1 MKTAPLPPGIT
12 KCDTPGE
19 QLARPEREVE
29 RLERLHDLQMVG
41 GQYPEMEALVRISAR
56 VLGASACLMTLVD
69 KDTVWILAKV
79 GANIEK
85 IPRHDAFCSH
95 VVASGKPL
103 IIPDLSADLRFCSN
117 PLVTSD
123 AALRHY
129 AGHPVSL
136 GDDVPLGT
144 ICIIGHEPR
153 VFTKQ
158 DEETLADIA
167 HLANTLFVKHRH
179 GLDADRH
186 LRELARHTDTIQSQA
201 RDLAAQKRIIETAA
215 DLAKL
220 GAWEVDLAT
229 NALLWSDSMH
239 RIHGLNPAANISYG
253 AHFDMYPEPH
263 RTRIKRTVSRAR
275 AREGSFDVEAPAITA
290 DGRRRWFRIAGGMQF
305 EDGRPVRWGGMNQDI
320 TQQKRLLQRI
330 ERLATLDP
338 VTGLHNRAAVL
349 SLLKKS
355 TGRQR
360 PLGVLLMD
368 LDGFKRVNDVHGQL
382 AGDACL
388 RAVASR
394 LKRVCKG
401 AQLIAR
407 LGGDEFAIMLGHGAA
422 PGDVET
428 LAQRLVAA
436 LRDPIKFQKFSL
448 HLGASIGVAHSARGG
463 AELYRRADLALNAA
477 KTGGRGTWRLFTPA
491 INHAAETQFRQIENI
506 REALS
511 RGELLVYY
519 QQKVRLADNSHE
531 GFEALIRWRRGD
543 GLVVGPA
550 DFTAALDDAEVSVGI
565 GDFVL
570 RDVLRQIKK
579 WQADRVD
586 FGRVAINLSAAQLMN
601 DKIVEQITSSLAFAG
616 LSPAV
621 LEVEVTEGVFLDA
634 HSGRVRKALR
644 ALRRAGVRVALDDF
658 GTGFASLSHLGQL
671 HVDVLKIDRSFVSRL
686 GRSAKDTAIVQFLV
700 KLASS
705 LSIEVVAE
713 GIETAHQA
721 EFLRTIGC
729 TYGQGYW
736 FSRPEDAKSSTH
748 LIRQHMPEL
757 VW

>member
-1 MKTAPLPPGIT
+1 MGIASPSAAT
-12 KCDTPGE
+12 IVIGDRWSQPIS
-19 QLARPEREVE
+19 PEREEKRVS
-29 RLERLHDLQMVG
+29 RIRDLELIKG
-41 GQYPEMEALVRISAR
+41 GFPEMETLAK
-56 VLGASACLMTLVD
+56 LGADLLGVSACMITIVD
-69 KDTVWILAKV
+69 AEIVWVIAKV
-79 GANIEK
+79 GADIDQV
-85 IPRHDAFCSH
+85 PRHEAFCSH
-95 VVASGKPL
+95 VVAFGRPL
-103 IIPDLSADLRFCSN
+103 IVPDLSADPRFQSN
-117 PLVTSD
+117 PFVSGEG
-123 AALRHY
+123 LRLY
-129 AGHPVSL
+129 AGHPISL
-136 GDDVPLGT
+136 GDDVALGT
-144 ICIIGHEPR
+144 ICVIGRQPR
-153 VFTKQ
+153 RLTSQ
-158 DEETLADIA
+158 DEQTLE
-167 HLANTLFVKHRH
+167 HLANLTNALLIKHRS
-179 GLDADRH
+179 GKDADKH
-186 LRELARHTDTIQSQA
+186 LRELGRRAATIQSLA
-201 RDLAAQKRIIETAA
+201 RDLAAQKRIIEAAA
-215 DLAKL
+215 DLAKV
-220 GAWEVDLAT
+220 GAWEVDLET
-229 NALLWSDSMH
+229 NQLLWSEGMY
-239 RIHGLNPAANISYG
+239 RIHGMNPAEGVSYG
-253 AHFDMYPEPH
+253 AHYDMYPEPH
-263 RTRIKRTVSRAR
+263 RTRIKRAAGRAR
-275 AREGSFDVEAPAITA
+275 AQEGSFDVEAPAITA

-305 EDGRPVRWGGMNQDI
+305 EDGRPVRWSGMKQDI
-320 TQQKRLLQRI
+320 TRQKRLLHRI

-338 VTGLHNRAAVL
+338 VTGLHNRAAML
-349 SLLKKS
+349 SLFKKS
-355 TGRQR
+355 TAKRR

-382 AGDACL
+382 TGDACL

-407 LGGDEFAIMLGHGAA
+407 LGGDEFAIVLGYGAA
-422 PGDVET
+422 PQDIEI

-436 LRDPIKFQKFSL
+436 LRDPIKFQKFNV
-448 HLGASIGVAHSARGG
+448 HLGASIGVAHSATSG
-463 AELYRRADLALNAA
+463 AELYRRADLALYAA
-477 KTGGRGTWRLFTPA
+477 KAGGRGTWRLFTPA
-491 INHAAETQFRQIENI
+491 INHAAETRFREIENI

-543 GLVVGPA
+543 GSVVGPA

-601 DKIVEQITSSLAFAG
+601 DKIVEQITSSLAVAG

-634 HSGRVRKALR
+634 QSGRVRKALR

-700 KLASS
+700 QLANS

-713 GIETAHQA
+713 GIENARQA

-736 FSRPEDAKSSTH
+736 FSRPEDAQSSTQ